1 VKSYQRT
8 YLIIFVLL
16 FSAEF
21 MFGYYLSAIRGYV
34 AGDSISRVANAFYIS
49 HSRDPHLG
57 AIGFVWNPLP
67 SLIEWVW
74 LLLWPIFPK
83 LASNALAGVITTS
96 LFAAGTLVLILH
108 NCIRWKLSMPYS
120 LLFCLLYALNPFMF
134 LYGANGMSEV
144 MFTFFMVLA
153 VTNFTT
159 WLDRG
164 SPASLVQMA
173 LALPFAFLI
182 RYEAITFSAAIGCSV
197 LIAIF
202 FIMPKYKHAEQNN
215 LIYSYKRVEG
225 TLAVLLTPFV
235 YTCLLWIFLNY
246 LIMGNAFFFFNSG
259 YSNLSFSEALSANN
273 VFSDMIGSPLNV
285 VKYILFKS
293 AFFSA
298 PLFLILLFRIIK
310 RKLLQWDMLI
320 FAGVLISIPALQF
333 VMLLKGTSYGWLRFF
348 FYILPIMVAWIP
360 YEINKLK
367 LNFKLALPVH
377 MLGLVLTA
385 ALVSLAMTNPSTAS
399 EEYDTFNYGKNYN
412 EQQLAKQIAQ
422 YINDQLP
429 DSLIL
434 LDSFTDF
441 QVIVNTN
448 SPTNLVITSDRD
460 FKQVVADPRTHG
472 VSYILV
478 PPPIEGGLVNEIN
491 KRYPDLYKLGADW
504 VSLERQFGDYR
515 KLYKIK

>member
-1 VKSYQRT
+1 
-8 YLIIFVLL
+8 
-16 FSAEF
+16 
-21 MFGYYLSAIRGYV
+21 
-34 AGDSISRVANAFYIS
+34 
-49 HSRDPHLG
+49 
-57 AIGFVWNPLP
+57 
-67 SLIEWVW
+67 
-74 LLLWPIFPK
+74 
-83 LASNALAGVITTS
+83 
-96 LFAAGTLVLILH
+96 
-108 NCIRWKLSMPYS
+108 
-120 LLFCLLYALNPFMF
+120 
-134 LYGANGMSEV
+134 
-144 MFTFFMVLA
+144 
-153 VTNFTT
+153 
-159 WLDRG
+159 
-164 SPASLVQMA
+164 
-173 LALPFAFLI
+173 
-182 RYEAITFSAAIGCSV
+182 
-197 LIAIF
+197 
-202 FIMPKYKHAEQNN
+202 
-215 LIYSYKRVEG
+215 
-225 TLAVLLTPFV
+225 
-235 YTCLLWIFLNY
+235 
-246 LIMGNAFFFFNSG
+246 
-259 YSNLSFSEALSANN
+259 
-273 VFSDMIGSPLNV
+273 
-285 VKYILFKS
+285 
-293 AFFSA
+293 
-298 PLFLILLFRIIK
+298 
-310 RKLLQWDMLI
+310 MLI
-320 FAGVLISIPALQF
+320 FAGILISIPALQF

-441 QVIVNTN
+441 QVIVNTKD
-448 SPTNLVITSDRD
+448 PTNLVITSDRD
-460 FKQVVADPRTHG
+460 FKQVVADPRAHG